1 MKQTARVIGFILG
14 GGILIYQAVKGISFL
29 LDSKIVPSFGW
40 LLFSLLFGVLAIAV
54 QILCWTLIM
63 RDLGASISFRQAMTG
78 YVLNFL
84 PRYIPGTLWGY
95 LSRAEWLKNQYGVE
109 YSASH
114 WGSIVEVFLGVL
126 SSLVAVLLFLPQ
138 GISPIDRFLIAT
150 GTGLLLF
157 LLWVFL
163 NKISSFPSFGKIA
176 NPLLGFKMRLN
187 IWVLAAFLLTLNWL
201 NYGLVVY
208 GTVKA
213 VTHWQTVIVF
223 PEWAQF
229 SGLFSISWLIGFLSW
244 LFPAGL
250 GPRDWILS
258 QGLVYAKALPFE
270 MAYLVAVLVRLSG
283 ILSEVL
289 WVLMNSVMTRKKSTG
304 TTLKDCTS
312 TQSNVPEKEEPY

>member
-114 WGSIVEVFLGVL
+114 WGSIVEMFVGIYSSIFLVCIFFAKEFSLTYRLLVMVGLFFSFIFLWIVL
-126 SSLVAVLLFLPQ
+126 NTIASTPQ
-138 GISPIDRFLIAT
+138 IF
-150 GTGLLLF
+150 
-157 LLWVFL
+157 
-163 NKISSFPSFGKIA
+163 KIA
-176 NPLLGFKMRLN
+176 NPMYGLN
-187 IWVLAAFLLTLNWL
+187 IRLQILFIISILLIMNWF
-201 NYGLVVY
+201 NYGLIVY
-208 GTVKA
+208 GSINAIFKST
-213 VTHWQTVIVF
+213 TELNFSGWIQY
-223 PEWAQF
+223 
-229 SGLFSISWLIGFLSW
+229 SGLFSGSWLIGFLSW
-244 LFPAGL
+244 FFPAGL
-250 GPRDWILS
+250 GPRDWVLS
-258 QGLVYAKALPFE
+258 QGLILWNSIPNDG
-270 MAYLVAVLVRLSG
+270 AYLIAVIARLLG
-283 ILSEVL
+283 ILSEIIWTL
-289 WVLMNSVMTRKKSTG
+289 INFMSQRKKINLFFG
-304 TTLKDCTS
+304 GNIS
-312 TQSNVPEKEEPY
+312 TQ